1 VGPTRS
7 CIQRVSGVNCR
18 LVKMTTHTYLVRNI
32 KLSMAVPPLRH
43 LILDVHREKLQLY
56 ISLYLVS
63 SVAVEFG
70 SDLIPLWILFNGQFG
85 V

>member
-1 VGPTRS
+1 MYSVGSGSQLPASENDHPHLS
-7 CIQRVSGVNCR
+7 CEQYKTEYGG
-18 LVKMTTHTYLVRNI
+18 TTI
-32 KLSMAVPPLRH
+32 PLSDLR
-43 LILDVHREKLQLY
+43 RKKLQLY

-63 SVAVEFG
+63 SVALEFG